1 MYAFVTFHPH
11 HQTIILHTAKSQL
24 PLSLSPSLSLTIRYK
39 QCLHR
44 IRRPAPIS
52 PSLRRAKVLEPQRE
66 LSRRRLIDIE
76 SASSVTSRFS
86 MSYGRLCPIRKDIIP
101 GIRAAKTRRCRTY
114 DAVVETCCKGYGTI
128 GFYL

>member
-1 MYAFVTFHPH
+1 MSYVCVSLHSIL
-11 HQTIILHTAKSQL
+11 IIKQSFYTQQKTT
-24 PLSLSPSLSLTIRYK
+24 PSLSLTIRYE

-52 PSLRRAKVLEPQRE
+52 PSLRQAKVLEPQRE
-66 LSRRRLIDIE
+66 LSRRRFIDIE
-76 SASSVTSRFS
+76 SASSVTSRFNT
-86 MSYGRLCPIRKDIIP
+86 SYGRLRPIRKDVIP
-101 GIRAAKTRRCRTY
+101 GVRVAKTRRCRTY

>member
-1 MYAFVTFHPH
+1 MYAFRYIPSSSSN
-11 HQTIILHTAKSQL
+11 IILHTAKDNS
-24 PLSLSPSLSLTIRYK
+24 LSLSPSLSLTIRYE

-52 PSLRRAKVLEPQRE
+52 PSLRRAKVLEPQRV
-66 LSRRRLIDIE
+66 LSRRRIIDIE

-86 MSYGRLCPIRKDIIP
+86 MSYGRLRPIQKDVIP
-101 GIRAAKTRRCRTY
+101 RVRVAKTRRCRTY